1 MALLISPGPTD
12 AGLSWDATTHGV
24 TLEGMNDVLNSIK
37 LVMVDQARE
46 NLSKT
51 EGIQEAVTEGW
62 SGVDRD
68 MWLQNFNSLRREID
82 ESLEF
87 YYNQIEALFQKIFTD
102 WEEFQASNVTQG

>member
-1 MALLISPGPTD
+1 MALLGGGAS
-12 AGLSWDATTHGV
+12 GLSWDSTTHGV
-24 TLEGMNDVLNSIK
+24 TLEGMNDVLNQIK

-68 MWLQNFNSLRREID
+68 MWLQNFDSLRREID